1 MSLCRY
7 VACDQPPVFIHFP
20 GVAGCMY
27 GRILV
32 PTDGSDHSDLAAE
45 HAIGIAEQSGGVV
58 HALFVVEQAGPTGH
72 WNVPV
77 ERQEETGEEAL
88 DVMAARGNEHGIEVK
103 RHLRRGTPTEEIVDA
118 ANDYEVDLIVMG
130 TQGRTGFSRIATA
143 GSTTERVVRLTDI
156 PTLVVGGAGTGDH

>member
-1 MSLCRY
+1 
-7 VACDQPPVFIHFP
+7 
-20 GVAGCMY
+20 MY

-32 PTDGSDHSDLAAE
+32 PTDGSDHSQLAAE
-45 HAIGIAEQSGGVV
+45 HAIGLAEQSGGMV
-58 HALFVVEQAGPTGH
+58 HGLFVVEQAGPTGH
-72 WNVPV
+72 WDFPV

-88 DVMAARGNEHGIEVK
+88 DAMVAQGDEHDVEVK

-118 ANDYEVDLIVMG
+118 ATDYEVDLIVMG

-156 PTLVVGGAGTGDH
+156 PALVVGGAGAGNH